1 MTLMA
6 TEQNVNVQP
15 WKCKNVKVEDVE
27 TRGGHGEE
35 DWGKALGG
43 GGRRLSPSY
52 KTRSKSSVSIVEKE
66 IKV

>member
-6 TEQNVNVQP
+6 TEQNINVQP

-27 TRGGHGEE
+27 TRAGHGE

-43 GGRRLSPSY
+43 GGRWLSPSY
-52 KTRSKSSVSIVEKE
+52 KTRSKSSVSIVEKQ